1 MSRAMKDYEYQF
13 EPASGEYVEAESDHN
28 VEQATSDTISVY
40 LKSLHHT
47 SLLSRSEEVR
57 VVREMER
64 YERRAQRML
73 SRSLPAVAKVLEFA
87 QTLHQ
92 EGLRLSDLMIFP
104 RGEAD
109 DNLGDGVEHCEAP
122 PKPDDDL
129 RQEEVLYEKLAAL
142 QDSYEAVR
150 RAQFV
155 AQTGGR
161 PTKPDYQILRLRVRM
176 GQLLIK
182 LPFNKLMRH
191 RLERAW
197 SGAVDDALDLRGE
210 AAKIENRIKNGKL
223 DESAIRLAKRQ
234 LRAVRQQMESLE
246 EKHAVGV
253 QELIASWKRF
263 ADAKQKS
270 ESFKARM
277 IESNLKLV
285 VFIGRDFMGRGLA
298 MEDLIQEGNIG
309 LIRAVEKFD
318 WRRGIKFST
327 YAVWWI
333 KQAIQL
339 AIANQSRTI
348 RLPTYMV
355 DRVNRVRRVL
365 RQMSAR
371 VDAEPT
377 PEEIAPLVGL
387 TPDDVRQVLNVV
399 NEPVSLETPTTEDDG
414 EHSLGDLLPDHQAND
429 PLQDSMTL
437 EMAKNL
443 REALSKLSF
452 RESEVL
458 TLRFGLGGDGREWT
472 LEEIGQRFSLTR
484 ERIRQIEM
492 RALAK
497 LSHPSRSRKLRD
509 MSF

>member
-1 MSRAMKDYEYQF
+1 MSKIAMKELDLQF
-13 EPASGEYVEAESDHN
+13 ETVEAVGPEEVSRD
-28 VEQATSDTISVY
+28 EDTGSDTISVY

-47 SLLSRSEEVR
+47 TLLTRSEEVR
-57 VVREMER
+57 VAREMER
-64 YERRAQRML
+64 YERRARRML
-73 SRSLPAVAKVLEFA
+73 SRSLPVAAKVIQFFHGLKA
-87 QTLHQ
+87 
-92 EGLRLSDLMIFP
+92 EGLRLTDLMIFP
-104 RGEAD
+104 RGDAD
-109 DNLGDGVEHCEAP
+109 DDSGDVEHCEAP
-122 PKPDDDL
+122 IKPAVDL
-129 RQEEVLYEKLAAL
+129 RQEEVLCERMDLLESAYHRVLSIVSAPKFNYRKADYSLHRVRVQMGKL
-142 QDSYEAVR
+142 
-150 RAQFV
+150 
-155 AQTGGR
+155 
-161 PTKPDYQILRLRVRM
+161 ILR
-176 GQLLIK
+176 
-182 LPFNKLMRH
+182 LPFNKVMRQ
-191 RLERAW
+191 RLEFAW
-197 SGAVDDALDLRGE
+197 SGAVDDALTYKGE
-210 AAKIENRIKNGKL
+210 LAKLENRLRAAAADPALVRLIKRQIKSLKEQIQELENQNGLPL
-223 DESAIRLAKRQ
+223 DEIIL
-234 LRAVRQQMESLE
+234 
-246 EKHAVGV
+246 
-253 QELIASWKRF
+253 SWKRF
-263 ADAKQKS
+263 ADAKQKA
-270 ESFKARM
+270 ETFKLRM

-365 RQMSAR
+365 RQINTK

-414 EHSLGDLLPDHQAND
+414 EHSLGDLLPDNRAHD
-429 PLQDSMTL
+429 PLKDSMTV
-437 EMAKNL
+437 EMAANL
-443 REALSKLSF
+443 REALGKLSL

-458 TLRFGLGGDGREWT
+458 MLRFGLTPDGREWT
-472 LEEIGQRFSLTR
+472 LEEIGQRFNLTR

-509 MSF
+509 APLS

>member
-1 MSRAMKDYEYQF
+1 
-13 EPASGEYVEAESDHN
+13 
-28 VEQATSDTISVY
+28 
-40 LKSLHHT
+40 
-47 SLLSRSEEVR
+47 
-57 VVREMER
+57 
-64 YERRAQRML
+64 
-73 SRSLPAVAKVLEFA
+73 
-87 QTLHQ
+87 
-92 EGLRLSDLMIFP
+92 
-104 RGEAD
+104 
-109 DNLGDGVEHCEAP
+109 
-122 PKPDDDL
+122 
-129 RQEEVLYEKLAAL
+129 
-142 QDSYEAVR
+142 
-150 RAQFV
+150 
-155 AQTGGR
+155 
-161 PTKPDYQILRLRVRM
+161 
-176 GQLLIK
+176 
-182 LPFNKLMRH
+182 MRH

-253 QELIASWKRF
+253 QELIVSWKRF

-270 ESFKARM
+270 EAFKARM

-387 TPDDVRQVLNVV
+387 TADDVRQVLNVV
-399 NEPVSLETPTTEDDG
+399 NEPVSLETPTAEDDG

>member
-1 MSRAMKDYEYQF
+1 MSKIAMKELELQF
-13 EPASGEYVEAESDHN
+13 DPGEN
-28 VEQATSDTISVY
+28 VEPEETPRDEDTGSDTISVY
-40 LKSLHHT
+40 LKSLQHT
-47 SLLSRSEEVR
+47 TLLTRSEEVR
-57 VVREMER
+57 VAREMER
-64 YERRAQRML
+64 YERRARRLL
-73 SRSLPAVAKVLEFA
+73 SRSLPVAAKIIQFYHGLA
-87 QTLHQ
+87 A
-92 EGLRLSDLMIFP
+92 EGLRMTDLMIFP
-104 RGEAD
+104 RGDSEED
-109 DNLGDGVEHCEAP
+109 GGDVEHCEAP
-122 PKPDDDL
+122 MKPAVDL
-129 RQEEVLYEKLAAL
+129 RQEEVLCERMELLESAYDKILSIVSAPKFNHRKA
-142 QDSYEAVR
+142 
-150 RAQFV
+150 
-155 AQTGGR
+155 
-161 PTKPDYQILRLRVRM
+161 DYSLYRLRVQM
-176 GQLLIK
+176 GKLILR
-182 LPFNKLMRH
+182 LPFNKVMRQ
-191 RLERAW
+191 RLELAW
-197 SGAVDDALDLRGE
+197 SGAVDDALTFKGE
-210 AAKIENRIKNGKL
+210 IAKLENRHKQAAA
-223 DESAIRLAKRQ
+223 DPAQARLIKRQ
-234 LRAVRQQMESLE
+234 IKMLKEQIQNLE
-246 EKHAVGV
+246 HQNGHPLDDIIV
-253 QELIASWKRF
+253 SWKRF
-263 ADAKQKS
+263 ADARQKAD
-270 ESFKARM
+270 SFKLRM

-365 RQMSAR
+365 RQINTR

-387 TPDDVRQVLNVV
+387 TADDVRQVLNVV

-414 EHSLGDLLPDHQAND
+414 EHSLGDLLPDNRAHD
-429 PLQDSMTL
+429 PLKDSMTV
-437 EMAKNL
+437 EMAANL
-443 REALSKLSF
+443 REALSKLSS

-458 TLRFGLGGDGREWT
+458 MLRFGLTPDGREWT
-472 LEEIGQRFSLTR
+472 LEEIGQRFNLTR

-509 MSF
+509 APFQ